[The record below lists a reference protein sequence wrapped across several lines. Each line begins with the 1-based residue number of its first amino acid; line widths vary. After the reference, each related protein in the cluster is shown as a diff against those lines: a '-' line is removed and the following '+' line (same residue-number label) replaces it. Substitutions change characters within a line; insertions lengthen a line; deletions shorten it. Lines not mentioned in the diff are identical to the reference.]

1 MKGKGHTMAPA
12 KRGSGTKIVSGG
24 ASTCSIK
31 GSGSGA
37 SKLAKNRG
45 RK

>member
-1 MKGKGHTMAPA
+1 MKGKGHTMAPP
-12 KRGSGTKIVSGG
+12 KRGSGTKVVSGG
-24 ASTCSIK
+24 ATTVKIQ

>member
-1 MKGKGHTMAPA
+1 MKGKNHTKSTPS
-12 KRGSGTKIVSGG
+12 RGSGTKVVSGG
-24 ASTCSIK
+24 ASTVSIK

-37 SKLAKNRG
+37 AKLAKNRG